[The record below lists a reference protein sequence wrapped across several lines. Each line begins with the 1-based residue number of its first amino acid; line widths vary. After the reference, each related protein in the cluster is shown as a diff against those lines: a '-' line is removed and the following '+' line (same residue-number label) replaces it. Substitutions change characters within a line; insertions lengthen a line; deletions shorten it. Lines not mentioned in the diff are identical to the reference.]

1 MTPVTVTDVRAFDPG
16 TDLEEAL
23 AVLDAGGVLVHPTE
37 TIYGFGGSLDPRT
50 VGRVQEMKGRADDKP
65 LLVLVPGPGA
75 VPDLVWSDEAR
86 ELAAVFWP
94 GAVTLVLR
102 DPENRFPPGVRS
114 REGGVAVRQS
124 SHPVV
129 AALLRRFGAP
139 LTSTSA
145 NRPGEP
151 AARTGDEAMEVLRA
165 LDPRFPVHLLD
176 AGVLPPSAPS
186 TILDCTG
193 PDVRVLRE
201 GAVPVSRLRC
211 LLPKLDASS

>member
-1 MTPVTVTDVRAFDPG
+1 MTPVTVTDVRAFDPA

-37 TIYGFGGSLDPRT
+37 TVYGVGGSLDPRA
-50 VGRVQEMKGRADDKP
+50 VARVLEMKGRAADKP
-65 LLVLVPGPGA
+65 LLVLVPGPEA
-75 VPDLVWSDEAR
+75 VPELVWSDEAR
-86 ELAAVFWP
+86 KLAAIFWP
-94 GAVTLVLR
+94 GAVTLVLP

-129 AALLRRFGAP
+129 AALIRRTGSP
-139 LTSTSA
+139 ITSTSA
-145 NRPGEP
+145 NRPGGP
-151 AARTGDEAMEVLRA
+151 AARTGDEAVEVLRG
-165 LDPRFPVHLLD
+165 LDLRFPVHLLD
-176 AGVLPPSAPS
+176 AGGLPPSAPS

-193 PDVRVLRE
+193 SETRVLRE